1 MIKKVIISLCKLWE
15 RWVTLGHALNIT
27 KNWVTLG
34 HGGTDVFSR
43 APNINKNKCLNISYL
58 ISDG

>member
-1 MIKKVIISLCKLWE
+1 MIKKVIISLSVLRE
-15 RWVTLGHALNIT
+15 RWVTLGHALKIT

-43 APNINKNKCLNISYL
+43 APTFNKNKVLKINVL
-58 ISDG
+58 ISGG